1 MKHCGELSKRVCA
14 HQPPSVQSP
23 WGSDLFLG
31 RCISD
36 RMGTCILPRALP
48 FYTEGNKRTLTSVG
62 YQNLSPCW
70 WPALSSQEALALTTF
85 GCSLKI
91 PAKSPG
97 ASHKDGQSEA
107 IGSPVP
113 ALRFPFSC
121 CLSSGRLHLASV
133 LPVLL
138 FSSRSRL
145 FSYYCA
151 LLKRKCCCLFWSF

>member
-31 RCISD
+31 RCISE
-36 RMGTCILPRALP
+36 RMGTCILPCALP
-48 FYTEGNKRTLTSVG
+48 FYAEGNKRTLTSVG

-121 CLSSGRLHLASV
+121 LSSGRLQLASV